1 MAIYGISYINEN
13 YYEIISSTIDEFINE
28 FYIDE
33 SFSPSK
39 VKDSLVKFVVGSFK
53 KLMEIIRTVKQKVKA
68 LFTKKRAEKI
78 TEKLKIQ
85 INRYL

>member
-13 YYEIISSTIDEFINE
+13 YYEIMSSTIDEFINE

-39 VKDSLVKFVVGSFK
+39 VKDLLVKFVVGSFK

-68 LFTKKRAEKI
+68 FFAKSVQR
-78 TEKLKIQ
+78 KLLR
-85 INRYL
+85 N